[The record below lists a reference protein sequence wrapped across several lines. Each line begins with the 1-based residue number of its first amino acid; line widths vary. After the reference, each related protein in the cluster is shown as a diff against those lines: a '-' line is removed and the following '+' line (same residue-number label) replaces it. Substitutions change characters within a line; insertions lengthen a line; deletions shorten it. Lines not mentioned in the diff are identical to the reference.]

1 MKISVIFILMILSF
15 SCKKEKLG
23 KLETIEKHEAIKASV
38 CDVNYP
44 VRELPWLH
52 KLIEDAK
59 DKKVD
64 KILTIKLVEV
74 NGKPIFSYYL
84 SYSSCMGCINYQC
97 DGSMIDVNKL
107 PAAEIQ
113 EFKDKII
120 SGQGKVTILWP
131 EE

>member
-1 MKISVIFILMILSF
+1 MKIFVIFFLMILYF
-15 SCKKEKLG
+15 SCKKYELEKD
-23 KLETIEKHEAIKASV
+23 TTDAIKASV
-38 CDVNYP
+38 CDINYP

-59 DKKVD
+59 DEKVD

-74 NGKPIFSYYL
+74 NGKPIFNYYL